1 MVKTSR
7 SEVLKVTYT
16 VHIILI
22 LTLYKLQYQPL
33 KVGKIFSTNHTYIKQ
48 LSICHLNSH
57 KTSQLKKISA
67 RKIHEM
73 TFFFLLRYF
82 DYYNICHHWN
92 NHNDVNCAQ
101 DNGVLKN
108 LWTRNNHNDVN
119 CAQDNRVLKN
129 LWTRNNH
136 NDSQWR

>member
-1 MVKTSR
+1 MKLERLKAVTLPSNISSRKFCAYILACSYRPQVEYRWGGESHPYYNFLNSMVKTSR
-7 SEVLKVTYT
+7 SEVLKVTNT

-82 DYYNICHHWN
+82 DYYNICHH
-92 NHNDVNCAQ
+92 
-101 DNGVLKN
+101 
-108 LWTRNNHNDVN
+108 
-119 CAQDNRVLKN
+119 
-129 LWTRNNH
+129 
-136 NDSQWR
+136 

>member
-1 MVKTSR
+1 MKLERLKAVTLPSNISSRKFCAYILACSYWPQVEYRGGGESHTYYNFFNSMVKTSR

-82 DYYNICHHWN
+82 DYYNICHH
-92 NHNDVNCAQ
+92 
-101 DNGVLKN
+101 
-108 LWTRNNHNDVN
+108 
-119 CAQDNRVLKN
+119 
-129 LWTRNNH
+129 
-136 NDSQWR
+136 